1 LKGGIMKK
9 RYAKLTQEIGQL
21 EQEIEGVTL
30 RKAEASQRIE
40 EAIAAIETLQTDL
53 KAALVYPFY

>member
-1 LKGGIMKK
+1 MKK